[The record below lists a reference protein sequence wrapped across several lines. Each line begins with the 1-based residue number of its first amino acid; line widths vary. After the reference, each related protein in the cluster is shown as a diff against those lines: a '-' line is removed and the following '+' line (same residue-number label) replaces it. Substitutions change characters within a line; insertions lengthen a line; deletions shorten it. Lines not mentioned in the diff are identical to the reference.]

1 MNIDMQRTICYNI
14 SVYQGGGIIM
24 YSAMDI
30 ARYIVD
36 KCTNDGCPISNL
48 QLQKILYFIQRDYL
62 KKDSQAYS
70 EEIQAWQ
77 FGPVVPDVYY
87 RYCGFGAMPIES
99 TYENINIMEDDKK
112 IIDRIV
118 EDKRKLD
125 PWVMVEQTHK
135 PNGAWSKIYGNGLG
149 NHDEIPISLIK
160 TEG

>member
-1 MNIDMQRTICYNI
+1 
-14 SVYQGGGIIM
+14 M

-99 TYENINIMEDDKK
+99 
-112 IIDRIV
+112 
-118 EDKRKLD
+118 
-125 PWVMVEQTHK
+125 
-135 PNGAWSKIYGNGLG
+135 
-149 NHDEIPISLIK
+149 
-160 TEG
+160 